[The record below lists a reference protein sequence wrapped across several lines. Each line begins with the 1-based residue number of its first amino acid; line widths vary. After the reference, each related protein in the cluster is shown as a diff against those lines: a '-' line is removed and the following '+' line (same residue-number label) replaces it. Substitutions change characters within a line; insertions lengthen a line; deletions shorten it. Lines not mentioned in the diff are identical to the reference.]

1 MKTIHVGGLNPINR
15 VTSFASALQKAQD
28 DDTIVLH
35 KSDTVHDIIDKN
47 IIIKGNGHTLK
58 VPTGKAGLRIHKPVI
73 IENVKFKVETRA
85 NGLVIDNKTTLDDV
99 EIELVG
105 PIREFYPVVLHKSG
119 KLVINGG
126 RYTMVE
132 STEDA
137 IIEMNDVELYS
148 YYGGDIHLSTNSDMS
163 KFFGDVKL
171 QNCKVAHASF
181 YGVTDIHDSIIG
193 KFVNVYGDV
202 YIKNSAFDLVHE
214 EPRIKLKKEPQRG
227 PLNDQTDNKYGL
239 WVEGTLTLDN
249 YQILNVDEEFLIT
262 YANKGVITVL
272 NSLVD
277 VPAKH
282 RIKNST
288 ITFKDTS
295 DQTYWEL
302 IDTTPARVRSNV
314 NMNLDA
320 KTAMEKLDEL
330 IGLKSVKER
339 LKSIM
344 NTIRINETSNDK
356 NFSFSHH
363 MIFAGDP
370 GVGKT
375 TIATIAAEALFE
387 IGAIPQNKITKVTI
401 DDLIKGY
408 VGQTASNVK
417 EIMTEALGGVV
428 FIDEAYELA
437 VKDGQN
443 SFNSEAL
450 SVIIRF
456 MEDHRDELVVIA
468 AGYTK
473 EMKEF
478 LASNVGLARR
488 FQWVEFEDYTPKEMA
503 DIFELIRRSY
513 KDEYENPAFAQAIPQ
528 LFEQLVNLNLSI
540 PDTNGRITNGGNG
553 GLVRNVYQRIIETR
567 NNRAIIDG
575 NKLLTQAD
583 IETGF
588 RAEMQ
593 QALNR
598 RL

>member
-1 MKTIHVGGLNPINR
+1 
-15 VTSFASALQKAQD
+15 
-28 DDTIVLH
+28 
-35 KSDTVHDIIDKN
+35 
-47 IIIKGNGHTLK
+47 
-58 VPTGKAGLRIHKPVI
+58 
-73 IENVKFKVETRA
+73 
-85 NGLVIDNKTTLDDV
+85 
-99 EIELVG
+99 
-105 PIREFYPVVLHKSG
+105 
-119 KLVINGG
+119 
-126 RYTMVE
+126 
-132 STEDA
+132 
-137 IIEMNDVELYS
+137 
-148 YYGGDIHLSTNSDMS
+148 
-163 KFFGDVKL
+163 
-171 QNCKVAHASF
+171 
-181 YGVTDIHDSIIG
+181 
-193 KFVNVYGDV
+193 
-202 YIKNSAFDLVHE
+202 
-214 EPRIKLKKEPQRG
+214 
-227 PLNDQTDNKYGL
+227 
-239 WVEGTLTLDN
+239 
-249 YQILNVDEEFLIT
+249 
-262 YANKGVITVL
+262 
-272 NSLVD
+272 
-277 VPAKH
+277 
-282 RIKNST
+282 
-288 ITFKDTS
+288 
-295 DQTYWEL
+295 
-302 IDTTPARVRSNV
+302 
-314 NMNLDA
+314 
-320 KTAMEKLDEL
+320 
-330 IGLKSVKER
+330 
-339 LKSIM
+339 
-344 NTIRINETSNDK
+344 
-356 NFSFSHH
+356 
-363 MIFAGDP
+363 
-370 GVGKT
+370 
-375 TIATIAAEALFE
+375 
-387 IGAIPQNKITKVTI
+387 
-401 DDLIKGY
+401 
-408 VGQTASNVK
+408 
-417 EIMTEALGGVV
+417 MTEALGGVV

>member
-1 MKTIHVGGLNPINR
+1 
-15 VTSFASALQKAQD
+15 
-28 DDTIVLH
+28 
-35 KSDTVHDIIDKN
+35 
-47 IIIKGNGHTLK
+47 
-58 VPTGKAGLRIHKPVI
+58 
-73 IENVKFKVETRA
+73 
-85 NGLVIDNKTTLDDV
+85 
-99 EIELVG
+99 
-105 PIREFYPVVLHKSG
+105 
-119 KLVINGG
+119 
-126 RYTMVE
+126 
-132 STEDA
+132 
-137 IIEMNDVELYS
+137 MNDVELYS

-202 YIKNSAFDLVHE
+202 YIENSAFELVHE
-214 EPRIKLKKEPQRG
+214 EPRVKLKKEPQRG

-249 YQILNVDEEFLIT
+249 YQILNVDEDFLVT

-282 RIKNST
+282 LIKNST